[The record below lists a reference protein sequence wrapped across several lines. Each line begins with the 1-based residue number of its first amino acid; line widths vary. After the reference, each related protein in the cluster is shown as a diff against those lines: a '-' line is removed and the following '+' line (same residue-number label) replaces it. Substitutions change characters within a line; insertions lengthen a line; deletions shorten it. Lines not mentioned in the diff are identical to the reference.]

1 MHTLIK
7 QTLNEAILVIDLI
20 YKDFRTCGF
29 IFPFNTG
36 IYFTGINMY
45 RAFMYNQ
52 IWMLNVTPPLLHS
65 HSTPTTNEP
74 SVTHTLIQVDPEQKK
89 SKEPP
94 L

>member
-52 IWMLNVTPPLLHS
+52 I
-65 HSTPTTNEP
+65 
-74 SVTHTLIQVDPEQKK
+74 
-89 SKEPP
+89 
-94 L
+94 